1 MTSPAEPPVEN
12 SAKTS
17 SARAAASIAVS
28 VPLQELSVVPDSSPV
43 GPAVPG
49 VATSIAISVPLQE
62 PSVAPDSSPT
72 GPAVPESSRQKP
84 PSAGKEKALGVSD
97 QPVEGP
103 AIHNWSQLNTPLVT
117 IGGSCPGSKR
127 ASEKRAS
134 IPKQKKHN
142 IINLSAV

>member
-43 GPAVPG
+43 GPAMPG

-62 PSVAPDSSPT
+62 PSVAPDSSPM

-97 QPVEGP
+97 
-103 AIHNWSQLNTPLVT
+103 
-117 IGGSCPGSKR
+117 
-127 ASEKRAS
+127 
-134 IPKQKKHN
+134 
-142 IINLSAV
+142 